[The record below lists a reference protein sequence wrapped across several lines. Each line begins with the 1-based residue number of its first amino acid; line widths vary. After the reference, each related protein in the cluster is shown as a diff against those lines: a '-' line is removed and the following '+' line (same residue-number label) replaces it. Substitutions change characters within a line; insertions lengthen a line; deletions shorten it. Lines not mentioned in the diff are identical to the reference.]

1 MTFGVKGILQL
12 LEKGIEKAPFSATAL
27 TGLTVHFTADE
38 NGVVTDYFNIL
49 PENLHI
55 VTALQKTETL
65 TLAPD
70 YD

>member
-12 LEKGIEKAPFSATAL
+12 LEKCIEKAPFSATAL

-38 NGVVTDYFNIL
+38 NCVIADYLDIL

-55 VTALQKTETL
+55 VAALQKAETL